1 MKFVASWGSI
11 CPMARPKM
19 ALEQRLNF
27 WVSQE
32 TYDFYAKLA
41 IRKKQ
46 KISELLRIVL
56 DKATALVDENGDFHD
71 SLPMSQDDLVRMM
84 REVAAEEVAKAAAS
98 NVIPDHPPTEDPY
111 VAEARKAAE
120 NTQSRDAARRPESAS
135 GSERKQSPAPL
146 PTKRTRQ
153 IEQA

>member
-1 MKFVASWGSI
+1 
-11 CPMARPKM
+11 MARPKL

-46 KISELLRIVL
+46 KISELLRVVL

-84 REVAAEEVAKAAAS
+84 REVAAEEVAKAAVSHGTAE
-98 NVIPDHPPTEDPY
+98 PPPEDPF

-120 NTQSRDAARRPESAS
+120 NTLSRDEARKAPDSKPTQGNS
-135 GSERKQSPAPL
+135 NPAP
-146 PTKRTRQ
+146 PVKRRRA
-153 IEQA
+153 INIKK

>member
-1 MKFVASWGSI
+1 
-11 CPMARPKM
+11 M

-46 KISELLRIVL
+46 KISELLRVVL
-56 DKATALVDENGDFHD
+56 DKATALVDENGEFHD

-84 REVAAEEVAKAAAS
+84 REVAADEVAKAAAS
-98 NVIPDHPPTEDPY
+98 IAVPVPPQEDPLF
-111 VAEARKAAE
+111 AAARKAAE
-120 NTQSRDAARRPESAS
+120 DTLRRDEARRPKS
-135 GSERKQSPAPL
+135 SPAAKL
-146 PTKRTRQ
+146 PKSVSPRTGKRARK

>member
-1 MKFVASWGSI
+1 
-11 CPMARPKM
+11 MARPKL

-41 IRKKQ
+41 VRKKQ
-46 KISELLRIVL
+46 KVSELLRIVL
-56 DKATALVDENGDFHD
+56 DKATALVDENGDFRD

-98 NVIPDHPPTEDPY
+98 SAIPAPPQEDPY
-111 VAEARKAAE
+111 LAEARKAAE
-120 NTQSRDAARRPESAS
+120 NTLSRDAARRSKS
-135 GSERKQSPAPL
+135 SPNAEKPKVTTPL
-146 PTKRTRQ
+146 PDKRTRKIQ
-153 IEQA
+153 QAKK

>member
-1 MKFVASWGSI
+1 MQKIAEWGKFCA
-11 CPMARPKM
+11 MARPKL

-41 IRKKQ
+41 IHKKQ
-46 KISELLRIVL
+46 KLSELLRIVL
-56 DKATALVDENGDFHD
+56 DKATALVDENGEFHD

-84 REVAAEEVAKAAAS
+84 RQVAAEEVAKAAAS
-98 NVIPDHPPTEDPY
+98 NVIADPPPEDPY

-120 NTQSRDAARRPESAS
+120 NTLNRDAARKQPEAAPVST
-135 GSERKQSPAPL
+135 PAE
-146 PTKRTRQ
+146 TSSKRRRVLK
-153 IEQA
+153 IGK